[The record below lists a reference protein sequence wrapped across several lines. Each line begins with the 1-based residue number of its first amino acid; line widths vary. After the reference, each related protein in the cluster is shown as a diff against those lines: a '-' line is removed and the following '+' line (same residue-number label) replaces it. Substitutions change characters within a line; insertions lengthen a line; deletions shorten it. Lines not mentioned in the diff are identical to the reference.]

1 MVTNIAYNQNFFN
14 DEEPIIRPATIISSV
29 VHFVILI
36 SAIYGLPNF
45 NRKLPP
51 DFIEIPVEILKVADE
66 TNLEIKEKIT
76 QENKQKLDDNKE
88 NIKDKPLKKIEPEVK
103 KEDTPIINSDPVT
116 KNIKVPAKKPELISE
131 NTIPIEKPK
140 IPVSP
145 SAKPKLSSETEI
157 PVKKP
162 QKNTKISKVQ
172 KPIMKPQIIKE
183 KIIKKIEKEKTNKT
197 NPNALTS
204 VLKTLEKIKDTNQQ
218 KKQKEIIN
226 DTKKKLEEQKRNN
239 ASKNMKDMVSNVMSS
254 QPNNFLKPIGISEID
269 LLKKHIGNHWT
280 PPIGAAGAE
289 NLIVDIFMEFNNEG
303 YVLKAEWVNKGLNG
317 NNSFY
322 KAAANAAI
330 RAVKD
335 SEPIPLPASKFN
347 EWRTLTFRFDPATMF
362 GGY

>member
-1 MVTNIAYNQNFFN
+1 MVTNLAYNQHFFN

-29 VHFVILI
+29 VHFIILI

-51 DFIEIPVEILKVADE
+51 DFIEIPVEILKVVDE

-76 QENKQKLDDNKE
+76 QEDKQKLDVNKE
-88 NIKDKPLKKIEPEVK
+88 NIKDKPLKKVEPEIK
-103 KEDTPIINSDPVT
+103 KEDTPIIKSDPVN
-116 KNIKVPAKKPELISE
+116 KKIKVPTKKPDLVSK

-140 IPVSP
+140 IPISP
-145 SAKPKLSSETEI
+145 SKKPELLSEAEI
-157 PVKKP
+157 PLKKP
-162 QKNTKISKVQ
+162 QNNTKILKVQ
-172 KPIMKPQIIKE
+172 KPIMKPQI
-183 KIIKKIEKEKTNKT
+183 KKNIEKTNKT
-197 NPNALTS
+197 NPNALTT

-226 DTKKKLEEQKRNN
+226 ETKKKLEEQKRNN
-239 ASKNMKDMVSNVMSS
+239 ASKNMKDMVSNVISS
-254 QPNNFLKPIGISEID
+254 KPKNFLKPIGVSEID

-289 NLIVDIFMEFNNEG
+289 NLIVDIFMEFNKEG

-335 SEPIPLPASKFN
+335 SEPIPLPASKFK